1 VRKSGQKTVRTF
13 LIYSKVAAELFT
25 SILSNKSELEEG
37 DDCMKKF
44 IALLLVLV
52 CVLGLVGCS
61 SKLVEGSEK
70 AYSGTVTDRAMS
82 VVNEGDRQGRSY
94 IIIST
99 GDEEICFWLTK
110 DCETNAK
117 IGDEVIIESAIEEQT
132 DLLIATSI
140 TVE

>member
-1 VRKSGQKTVRTF
+1 
-13 LIYSKVAAELFT
+13 
-25 SILSNKSELEEG
+25 
-37 DDCMKKF
+37 MKKF

-70 AYSGTVTDRAMS
+70 TYSGTVTDRAMS

-99 GDEEICFWLTK
+99 GDEDICFWQRIVKPMQRLGMK
-110 DCETNAK
+110 
-117 IGDEVIIESAIEEQT
+117 
-132 DLLIATSI
+132 
-140 TVE
+140 

>member
-1 VRKSGQKTVRTF
+1 
-13 LIYSKVAAELFT
+13 
-25 SILSNKSELEEG
+25 
-37 DDCMKKF
+37 MKKF

-52 CVLGLVGCS
+52 CVLGLVGCC

-70 AYSGTVTDRAMS
+70 TYSGTVTDRAMS

-99 GDEEICFWLTK
+99 GDEDICFWLTK
-110 DCETNAK
+110 DCEANAK

-132 DLLIATSI
+132 DLLVATSI

>member
-1 VRKSGQKTVRTF
+1 
-13 LIYSKVAAELFT
+13 
-25 SILSNKSELEEG
+25 
-37 DDCMKKF
+37 MKKF

-70 AYSGTVTDRAMS
+70 TYSGTVTDRAMS

-99 GDEEICFWLTK
+99 DEEDICLWLTK

-117 IGDEVIIESAIEEQT
+117 IGDKVIVESAIEEQT
-132 DLLIATSI
+132 HLLVATSV

>member
-1 VRKSGQKTVRTF
+1 
-13 LIYSKVAAELFT
+13 
-25 SILSNKSELEEG
+25 
-37 DDCMKKF
+37 MKKF

-70 AYSGTVTDRAMS
+70 TYSGTVTDRAMS

-99 GDEEICFWLTK
+99 GDEDICFWLT
-110 DCETNAK
+110 
-117 IGDEVIIESAIEEQT
+117 
-132 DLLIATSI
+132 
-140 TVE
+140 

>member
-1 VRKSGQKTVRTF
+1 
-13 LIYSKVAAELFT
+13 
-25 SILSNKSELEEG
+25 
-37 DDCMKKF
+37 MKKF

-70 AYSGTVTDRAMS
+70 TYSGTVTDRAMS

-99 GDEEICFWLTK
+99 GDEDICFWLTK
-110 DCETNAK
+110 ACETNAK

>member
-1 VRKSGQKTVRTF
+1 
-13 LIYSKVAAELFT
+13 
-25 SILSNKSELEEG
+25 
-37 DDCMKKF
+37 MKKF

-70 AYSGTVTDRAMS
+70 TYSGTVTDRAMS

-99 GDEEICFWLTK
+99 GDEDICFWLTK
-110 DCETNAK
+110 ELPLT
-117 IGDEVIIESAIEEQT
+117 G
-132 DLLIATSI
+132 
-140 TVE
+140 